1 MTRVLHVCPTY
12 FGRGSVVAGGERYSH
27 GLSKAMARRMPTTLV
42 TFGDEPFERR
52 DGDLT
57 IRCYRRWAYVK
68 NNRMNPFAP
77 GFLRDV
83 LAADVVHCHQFRTVA
98 SDLAILGGALAR
110 KKVFVTDLGGATDFA
125 LSNYVPFWRT
135 VRAFLL
141 ISDFNRSLFD
151 DLPVK
156 KSVIYGGVETDHFR
170 PGPGPRSNRILFVG
184 RLMPHKGVETLIQAL
199 DPDMDLDVVG
209 QVSVPEYAATL
220 KAAAEGKRVR
230 FHDDF
235 SDERLLEAYQSAA
248 VVAIPSLID
257 GGYTTALEAMACKT
271 PVVGTTI
278 GSLPE
283 LVKDGETG
291 FIVPPLDTKAL
302 RLGLRRLLTDSTLA
316 RTMGEA
322 GRHRVEEMFTWNRVV
337 DRCAEEYAS

>member
-1 MTRVLHVCPTY
+1 
-12 FGRGSVVAGGERYSH
+12 
-27 GLSKAMARRMPTTLV
+27 
-42 TFGDEPFERR
+42 
-52 DGDLT
+52 
-57 IRCYRRWAYVK
+57 
-68 NNRMNPFAP
+68 
-77 GFLRDV
+77 
-83 LAADVVHCHQFRTVA
+83 
-98 SDLAILGGALAR
+98 
-110 KKVFVTDLGGATDFA
+110 
-125 LSNYVPFWRT
+125 VPFWRT